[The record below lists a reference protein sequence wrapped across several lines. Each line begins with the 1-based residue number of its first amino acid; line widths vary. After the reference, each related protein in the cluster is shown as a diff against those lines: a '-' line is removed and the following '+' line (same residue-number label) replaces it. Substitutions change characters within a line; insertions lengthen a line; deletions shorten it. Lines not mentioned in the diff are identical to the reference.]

1 MKVTLDCIPCTVA
14 SFLRL
19 LKSGILPLDEQER
32 AMRRLLEFL
41 STADYEVSPPVLG
54 REMHR
59 MIREV
64 LNTPDPYKEIKAR
77 YNKMM
82 LEMYPKFE
90 EMVKES
96 DDPFDTAMRLAIAG
110 NVIDFG
116 PQHQMDVMETIER
129 VLLANFAIDESP
141 CLRKELEGANRLLY
155 VGDNCGEIVLDKLFL
170 EQINVSEIYFAVR
183 NGPVLNDA
191 TIEDASMVGIDRIA
205 KVITTGDDAPGAVWE
220 TASEEFRDVLVH
232 SDVVIS
238 KGQGNLEGLVD
249 VSGNVFFLLVVKCK
263 LMGERVGAD
272 VGEFVVRR
280 SPF

>member
-64 LNTPDPYKEIKAR
+64 LNAPDPYKEIKAR

-82 LEMYPKFE
+82 LDMYPKFE

-141 CLRKELEGANRLLY
+141 RLRKELEGANRLLY

>member
-64 LNTPDPYKEIKAR
+64 LNAPDPYKEIKAR

-141 CLRKELEGANRLLY
+141 RLRKELEGANRLLY